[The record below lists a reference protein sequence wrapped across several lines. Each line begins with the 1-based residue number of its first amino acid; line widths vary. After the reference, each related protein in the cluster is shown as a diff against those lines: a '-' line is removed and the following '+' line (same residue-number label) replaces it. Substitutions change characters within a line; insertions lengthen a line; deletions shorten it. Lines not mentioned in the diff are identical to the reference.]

1 MSHEVHTPATP
12 LESVPSRFVE
22 PRPEVLVAGSAT
34 PPPGL
39 TGESGRV
46 AQEIIE
52 LGDREL
58 GRLGQ
63 DLHDGICQQLVSIA
77 FAADLVRRDLA
88 AKSPSEAVRVARITE
103 LLDNVITQ
111 ARNLSHTLCPVSLGG
126 NGLGV
131 ALRELATSISRGFRV
146 ACEVDCAES
155 VVFRNQAVATHLY
168 RIAQEAV
175 QFAIQH
181 AGASRILISL
191 HLEGEAISLSISD
204 NGPQHPDHDSS
215 EFDAL
220 WMLMRCRA
228 AMAGG
233 KLEMRRD
240 PLAGTIVICH
250 CQRNLA

>member
-12 LESVPSRFVE
+12 LAPVPPRFVE
-22 PRPEVLVAGSAT
+22 PQPGLLAAGPVSQ
-34 PPPGL
+34 PPGL
-39 TGESGRV
+39 TGESGRL
-46 AQEIIE
+46 AKEIIE

-58 GRLGQ
+58 SRLGQ

-77 FAADLVRRDLA
+77 FAADMVRRDLA

-146 ACEVDCAES
+146 ACEVDCVEG
-155 VVFRNQAVATHLY
+155 VVLRNQAVATHLY

-175 QFAIQH
+175 QFAIKH

-204 NGPQHPDHDSS
+204 NGSEHPDR
-215 EFDAL
+215 ECRELDAL
-220 WMLMRCRA
+220 WTLMQYRA

-233 KLEMRRD
+233 TLEKRRD
-240 PLAGTIVICH
+240 PLAGTVVTCH
-250 CQRNLA
+250 CLRPLA